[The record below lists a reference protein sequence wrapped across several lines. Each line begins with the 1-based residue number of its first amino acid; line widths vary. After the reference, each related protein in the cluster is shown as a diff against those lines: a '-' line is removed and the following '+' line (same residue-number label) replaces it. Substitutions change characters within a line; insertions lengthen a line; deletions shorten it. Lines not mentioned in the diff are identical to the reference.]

1 MYHLPIRV
9 YDTNEYVD
17 TLAMYILADVMLLVE
32 DIRTVVDD
40 ELVCYLAF
48 TDYIGNMICCNSVRK
63 SQ

>member
-48 TDYIGNMICCNSVRK
+48 TDYIGNMICSNSVRK